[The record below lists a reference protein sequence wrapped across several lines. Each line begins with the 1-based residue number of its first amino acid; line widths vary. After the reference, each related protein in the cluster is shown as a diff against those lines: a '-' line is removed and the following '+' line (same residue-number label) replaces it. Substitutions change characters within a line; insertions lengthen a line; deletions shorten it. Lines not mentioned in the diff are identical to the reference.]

1 MGEYRHRTTGE
12 VKTQGE
18 WRAAHRNTSFPKVWT
33 QTTLDSLQLDAVL
46 EAPKPTAGQYQTVVR
61 NGVTQ
66 DAKGNWV
73 TAWLVQDMFA
83 DDADGTKAEKEAA
96 YQASL
101 DAVAAASVRAKR
113 NSLLAETDYL
123 ALTDNTLDA
132 ITMAYRQALRD
143 ITNHVN
149 FPYLTDADWPVKP

>member
-1 MGEYRHRTTGE
+1 MGDYRHRTTGE

-33 QTTLDSLQLDAVL
+33 QVTLDSLQLDAVL

-73 TAWLVQDMFA
+73 TAWKVQDMFA
-83 DDADGTKAEKEAA
+83 DDAESTKAQKEAA
-96 YQASL
+96 YQTTL
-101 DAVAAASVRAKR
+101 DVAAAKSVREQR
-113 NSLLAETDYL
+113 NRLLAETDYL
-123 ALTDNTLDA
+123 ALTDNTLDD
-132 ITMAYRQALRD
+132 ITMAYRQALRE
-143 ITNHVN
+143 ITKQAG
-149 FPYLTDADWPVKP
+149 FPHNVTWPVKPE